1 PTVPPVLR
9 RTFTLPAS
17 ATGRPAR
24 LYASAL
30 GLYRA
35 RLNGSEVGGARLA
48 PGWTDY
54 AQRALYQ
61 AYDVG
66 DLVAAGENALE
77 VDLADGW
84 YAGNVACVGR
94 SVYGDRP
101 AFIAELHYGL
111 GGDDPGSVV
120 TDESWTST
128 SGPRLAAD
136 LLKGE
141 WHHAGGAQPQSA
153 SRPVETLTG
162 PALAAQIAP
171 EVGVVAEW
179 EPVAMNTRP
188 EVEGGSVLVDFGR
201 NLAGVVRLQLGVTGA
216 EAIDAAGSTGAVETR
231 TISLRHAEMLDERG
245 ELYTSSLRGATQL
258 DLLSVPAQHGAHTFE
273 PSFTVHGFRYVELGG
288 LAPGTAAALAAGPGA
303 DEQHDG
309 CRAAVTALEIGSRFT
324 KTGWFHSSHHGLN
337 ELVS

>member
-66 DLVAAGENALE
+66 DLVTAGENALE

-111 GGDDPGSVV
+111 GGDDRGSLV
-120 TDESWTST
+120 TDESWISA

-141 WHHAGGAQPQSA
+141 WHHAGGAQPPQSA
-153 SRPVETLTG
+153 PRPVETVTG

-171 EVGVVAEW
+171 AVGVVAAG
-179 EPVAMNTRP
+179 EPVATNLRP
-188 EVEGGSVLVDFGR
+188 EVEGAGVLADFGS
-201 NLAGVVRLQLGVTGA
+201 NLAGAVRLQLG
-216 EAIDAAGSTGAVETR
+216 AAGADALGAAA
-231 TISLRHAEMLDERG
+231 S
-245 ELYTSSLRGATQL
+245 
-258 DLLSVPAQHGAHTFE
+258 
-273 PSFTVHGFRYVELGG
+273 
-288 LAPGTAAALAAGPGA
+288 TAA
-303 DEQHDG
+303 
-309 CRAAVTALEIGSRFT
+309 
-324 KTGWFHSSHHGLN
+324 
-337 ELVS
+337 